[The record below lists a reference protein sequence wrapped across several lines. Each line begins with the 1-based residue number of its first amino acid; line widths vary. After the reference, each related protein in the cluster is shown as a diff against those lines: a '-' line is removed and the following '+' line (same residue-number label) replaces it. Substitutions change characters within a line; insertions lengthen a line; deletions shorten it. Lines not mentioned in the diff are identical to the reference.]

1 MRLLTV
7 VCFTIL
13 IGFGLTVDHAQ
24 AKAKHLFKI
33 ASLAPDGSIWVTK
46 FEDFTKEV
54 SEKTGG
60 EVGFRVYPGGVM
72 GDDMAMYRKM
82 RVGQLQGGGFTMTG
96 MASVVPDFTVMSVP
110 FLFNSYAET
119 DAVRT
124 SLMPDFKEEFEKK
137 GEDSPLF
144 QTLDT
149 ICKKHGGLWS
159 VEAETYLLEN
169 AEKYI

>member
-72 GDDMAMYRKM
+72 GDDMASDARRIRKM
-82 RVGQLQGGGFTMTG
+82 FGGGMRQAGILAAAGIIALDDRRSTRGRSASAATP
-96 MASVVPDFTVMSVP
+96 MAEAPT
-110 FLFNSYAET
+110 
-119 DAVRT
+119 T
-124 SLMPDFKEEFEKK
+124 STRPS
-137 GEDSPLF
+137 GS
-144 QTLDT
+144 
-149 ICKKHGGLWS
+149 
-159 VEAETYLLEN
+159 
-169 AEKYI
+169 